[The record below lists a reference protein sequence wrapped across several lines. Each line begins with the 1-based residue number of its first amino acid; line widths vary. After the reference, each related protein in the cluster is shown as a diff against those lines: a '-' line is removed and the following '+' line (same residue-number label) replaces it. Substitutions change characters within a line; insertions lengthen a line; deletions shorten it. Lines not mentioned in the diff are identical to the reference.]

1 MSFFFA
7 IRCRPYLRSPLWR
20 SATASISGSG
30 PRPGKF
36 CSTTSVL
43 RSRSSSKTTC
53 MEYPSRRSS
62 FTQLWIRYILSSL
75 VYVLPNQPVY
85 QQFVND
91 VKLMLL
97 DLYVW
102 RKYPLLFLN
111 LGQDSEIKIK
121 NVFLRTS
128 YVFVFPVCLE

>member
-1 MSFFFA
+1 
-7 IRCRPYLRSPLWR
+7 
-20 SATASISGSG
+20 
-30 PRPGKF
+30 
-36 CSTTSVL
+36 
-43 RSRSSSKTTC
+43 